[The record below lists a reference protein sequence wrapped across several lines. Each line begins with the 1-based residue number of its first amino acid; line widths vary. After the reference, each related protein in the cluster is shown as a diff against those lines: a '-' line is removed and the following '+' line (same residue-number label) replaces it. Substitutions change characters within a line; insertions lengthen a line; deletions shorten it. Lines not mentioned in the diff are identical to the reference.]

1 MLKMHK
7 EEGKTDGSPWTQKV
21 TAHQTHFHQRDIYV
35 FWLRA
40 RSSYEYT
47 ISQSLLFDETSVN
60 LHRVYLIVLVY
71 NARRLCI
78 LNHYLFW
85 RWIIFPKVWFKL
97 KQKEENASSCF
108 QTAVKCMP
116 TEPICTRGTG
126 GQFIVQIPLSVTC
139 FYVVPTKSHSD
150 PPTHKGISAV

>member
-1 MLKMHK
+1 MDLL
-7 EEGKTDGSPWTQKV
+7 E
-21 TAHQTHFHQRDIYV
+21 
-35 FWLRA
+35 LRRLLLTKHIFTRETFMFSGWA
-40 RSSYEYT
+40 RSSYGYT

-60 LHRVYLIVLVY
+60 LHRVYLIMLVY
-71 NARRLCI
+71 NAWRLYV

-108 QTAVKCMP
+108 QTAVKFMP
-116 TEPICTRGTG
+116 TEPICTRDTG

-139 FYVVPTKSHSD
+139 FCVILTKSHSD